1 MNIRKQLSRLTK
13 PKFAKQGLAK
23 AACLSLTSLLLLTAC
38 GAEPETAP
46 ENQEPQAKKIE
57 IFTVGQD
64 QTPLSFTKNGQLQ
77 SGSTSFV
84 IPQTSGTVTDVK
96 VKVGDK
102 VSENQ
107 TLITLGKSLSTDSA
121 ALNYKSALEG
131 LEKLEDTRF
140 KTDYAAQKSIDQ
152 ALIGYYTALEG
163 VQNAI
168 TSKEHAADLYNEQVD
183 PLEDTIDDL
192 EDTLDDLEDTI
203 PNHDDDPS
211 YIEVETALEQAESQ
225 LEQLEIGHKAQM
237 DQMIYGISMAKAQL
251 EASINSVESVQTQYS
266 LQFIQLDSTILQAET
281 GADLARLQQ
290 QARNVKA
297 PISGTVTNIQTEVGS
312 FASPGQILLTIEDI
326 KELKVTTFLAPEE
339 TALVNEGSLVSITT
353 STSSTTGR
361 VNYISPT
368 LSQNGK
374 AEVEISLSDKKN
386 LYSGEIVEIVFTPNL
401 DEIATLI
408 PLNSV
413 IIEDDHYFINTVTTD
428 KTIQRTEVTIGKIIG
443 NYVEILDG
451 IHFGEKIA
459 LSKIFLRDGDTVIY
473 KVKRSAKSP
482 KS

>member
-1 MNIRKQLSRLTK
+1 MNIRKQFTH
-13 PKFAKQGLAK
+13 F
-23 AACLSLTSLLLLTAC
+23 ACLSLTTLLLLTAC
-38 GAEPETAP
+38 GAEPETIE
-46 ENQEPQAKKIE
+46 ENQEPQAKRIE
-57 IFTVGQD
+57 IFTVGQNP
-64 QTPLSFTKNGQLQ
+64 TTLSFTKNGQLQ

-84 IPQTSGTVTDVK
+84 IPQTSGTVTDIK
-96 VKVGDK
+96 VEVGDK

-168 TSKEHAADLYNEQVD
+168 TSKEHAEDIADEQTD
-183 PLEDTIDDL
+183 LLEDAIDDL
-192 EDTLDDLEDTI
+192 EDTLDDL
-203 PNHDDDPS
+203 NDDNPS

-225 LEQLEIGHKAQM
+225 LEQLEIGHEAQM

-251 EASINSVESVQTQYS
+251 EASINSVETVQTQYS
-266 LQFIQLDSTILQAET
+266 LQFIQIDSTILQAET

-312 FASPGQILLTIEDI
+312 FASPGQILLTIENI
-326 KELKVTTFLAPEE
+326 QELKVTTYLAPEE
-339 TALVNEGSLVSITT
+339 TAMVNEGSLVSITT
-353 STSSTTGR
+353 STSSTTGLI
-361 VNYISPT
+361 NYISPT

-386 LYSGEIVEIVFTPNL
+386 LYSGEIVEITFTPNL
-401 DEIATLI
+401 QNLATLI
-408 PLNSV
+408 PLNSI
-413 IIEDDHYFINTVTTD
+413 IIEDEQYFINTVSSD
-428 KTIQRTEVTIGKIIG
+428 KTIERIEVQIGQIIG
-443 NYVEILDG
+443 QYVEILEG
-451 IHFGEKIA
+451 VNFGTKVA
-459 LSKIFLRDGDTVIY
+459 LSTVFLREGDAVIY

-482 KS
+482 RS